1 MALLFIA
8 LRSVVVYLFIVLAI
22 RIFGK
27 REITQLS
34 IVDLVFVLLLSNA
47 VQNAMVGPDNSLIG
61 GIVAAVALFI
71 VNAIL
76 GILLF
81 KSKKLSQLLQGEDI
95 LLMYHGR
102 KLRKHMQQ
110 VGISDDEL
118 QEAIREHGVANEN
131 DVDMA
136 VLETDGTIS
145 ILSHNFSHKTIKKR
159 RIHKTLL
166 QAN

>member
-1 MALLFIA
+1 MDLLFIA

-34 IVDLVFVLLLSNA
+34 IIDLVFVLLLSNA
-47 VQNAMVGPDNSLIG
+47 VQNAMVGPDNSLAG
-61 GIVAAVALFI
+61 GIVAAIALFI

-81 KSKKLSQLLQGEDI
+81 KSRKLSQLLQGEDI
-95 LLMYHGR
+95 LLIYHGH

-118 QEAIREHGVANEN
+118 QEAIREHGVASEN

-145 ILSHNFSHKTIKKR
+145 ILSNNFSHKTTKKR